1 LACKIEIDR
10 IPHTQIKNIMLNTK
24 FWLSFLTIGNLILST
39 QISISQT
46 YQPSDRTPVSD
57 NTLNTQVSGNGNNFN
72 ITGGLNKGQTL
83 FHSFTDFSVPTNG
96 QANFTNPAGKRDIIT
111 RVTGGV
117 FSDINGLVNT
127 NGANFFLINPN
138 GIVFG
143 TNARLNVG
151 KAFVGSTANSIDLI
165 DGSGRT
171 INFGTNR
178 SGDAA
183 LLTVNS
189 DVLFNPSQLVMGG
202 SSPGSRGIENYGILQ
217 TNNDSQYIGLIGGN
231 ITLDGGKIIAPGGR
245 VDLGGLT
252 SAGTVTI
259 DRNGLVFSNN
269 GLGRSNVLLTNDAGI
284 VVRATGTL
292 DTVNTFFNNVTAPGS
307 SINISANNLDIL
319 NSGAIS
325 SNTLPAALDAGFE
338 TNSGVQTIAAGSIN
352 IDATGKVNLNNSNI
366 KNTLRSGAEG
376 NIGGIKIQAGAVD
389 LNNSFVSTAVSGQG
403 NAGNIDI
410 KTTGDINLT
419 NNSSIVSD
427 NISQTAQGNAG
438 DINVTSNGNI
448 KISGADVLSGNSTLS
463 YISSDTYGQG
473 NTGKISLDTQ
483 GKLALVNKG
492 NISSVVHSNAVGN
505 GQGISITARELDLAN
520 QSYISTNT
528 FQKTPVS
535 NKGNA
540 GDINIKTLG
549 DIQVSGYDASSS
561 NTPAPSYIS
570 SDTFG
575 YGDTGKVTIETQ
587 GKLSIFNF
595 GSITSNITR
604 SAVGNSK
611 GLKIKAREL
620 LVNRNSFIDTASAL
634 DSQGN
639 AGDLTIETTGDILI
653 SGYDSSS
660 TNPNKSD
667 LAFIRSNTGGQG
679 DAGKITINTQG
690 KLSVLNHAAISSA
703 IETTAI
709 GNSQGISINARELE
723 IANDSAIS
731 TNTFQTARV
740 DSKGNAGDIQIQT
753 TGDIKVSGFNPS
765 GVNPDTSDLSQIASS
780 TQGQGN
786 TGKIT
791 IDTQGKLFVIN
802 NGNINSLVDK
812 NAVGNSKGIS
822 ITARELELANG
833 SKIEATTFQTERVD
847 GKGNGGD
854 INIKTTGDIQISGYN
869 SLSTNPT
876 YSQIA
881 TATFGRGDAG
891 KITIDTQGN
900 LTLVDRGAI
909 NGTIGQTAIGNS
921 KGIKINAREL
931 ELANGSI
938 IATAT
943 LQTTKVDGT
952 GNAGDIEVKTT
963 GDITIA
969 GFNSLLNNSNA
980 SAGSSFNSST
990 LGQGNAGKITI
1001 DTQGKLSLSDE
1012 SAIISTVRATANG
1025 NGGDISIAARQI
1037 ELKNKSIITTG
1048 TDQITQVNGNG
1059 KSGDIIL
1066 QAKDTISLKNISGI
1080 STTSSGT
1087 GQTGNVSITAAQLLL
1102 NESVLFSNATS
1113 VSGGNITVA
1122 ISDKLLL
1129 RNDSF
1134 INTSSG
1140 SREKNGNGGNIT
1152 ISSPL
1157 IIALPGNN
1165 DINADANGG
1174 NGGNVN
1180 ITSQGLFGIKYR
1192 PLGSDFT
1199 SDITASSQFGQS
1211 GTVNISTPGTDPG
1224 RDTTELPNA
1233 TTDASNQISQTCSAN
1248 NRQNKLTV
1256 TGRGGLPPNAN
1267 EPLTSDVV
1275 WQDARAAG
1283 SQPAVSSTPTPAKL
1297 APPAV
1302 GWVFDGKG
1310 KVTLI
1315 AAGNEGQP
1323 TKTSVVC
1330 PK

>member
-1 LACKIEIDR
+1 MM
-10 IPHTQIKNIMLNTK
+10 TTK
-24 FWLSFLTIGNLILST
+24 FWLCFLTLTSFVVST
-39 QISISQT
+39 QTALAQT
-46 YQPSDRTPVSD
+46 YQPSNRTPVSD
-57 NTLNTQVSGNGNNFN
+57 NTLGTQVSGNGNNFN

-96 QANFTNPAGKRDIIT
+96 QANFTNPVGNRDIIT
-111 RVTGGV
+111 RVTGTV

-151 KAFVGSTANSIDLI
+151 KAFVGSTANSIDLV
-165 DGSGRT
+165 DGSGKT

-231 ITLDGGKIIAPGGR
+231 VTLDGGKIIAPGGR

-252 SAGTVTI
+252 SAGTVTS

-284 VVRATGTL
+284 TVRANGTL
-292 DTVNTFFNNVTAPGS
+292 DTINTFFNNVTAPGS
-307 SINISANNLDIL
+307 SINISANHLDIL

-366 KNTLRSGAEG
+366 KNTLRSGSEG
-376 NIGGIKIQAGAVD
+376 NIGGIKIQAGVLD

-448 KISGADVLSGNSTLS
+448 KISGAAVLSGNSTSS

-473 NTGKISLDTQ
+473 DTGKISIDTQ

-505 GQGISITARELDLAN
+505 GQGISITARELDLEN

-549 DIQVSGYDASSS
+549 DIQVSGYDTSSS

-595 GSITSNITR
+595 GSITSNITQ

-703 IETTAI
+703 IGTTAI
-709 GNSQGISINARELE
+709 GNSQGISIKARELE

-765 GVNPDTSDLSQIASS
+765 GVNPNTSDLSQISSS

-833 SKIEATTFQTERVD
+833 SKIEATTSQTERVD

-854 INIKTTGDIQISGYN
+854 INIKTTGNINISG
-869 SLSTNPT
+869 STNINDSKVSSIT
-876 YSQIA
+876 SNSYGQ
-881 TATFGRGDAG
+881 GDAG
-891 KITIDTQGN
+891 KITIDTQGKLFLAN
-900 LTLVDRGAI
+900 KGLIFSVI
-909 NGTIGQTAIGNS
+909 NSNAVGNS
-921 KGIKINAREL
+921 QGIKINAREL

-963 GDITIA
+963 GDIIIT
-969 GFNSLLNNSNA
+969 GFNSLLNNSNV

-990 LGQGNAGKITI
+990 LGQGNAGKITL
-1001 DTQGKLSLSDE
+1001 DTQGKLSLADE

-1025 NGGDISIAARQI
+1025 NGGNISIAARQI

-1048 TDQITQVNGNG
+1048 TDQIAQVNGKG
-1059 KSGDIIL
+1059 KSGDIVL

-1174 NGGNVN
+1174 NGGNVE
-1180 ITSQGLFGIKYR
+1180 IASQGLFGIQYR
-1192 PLGSDFT
+1192 PTGSDFT

-1211 GTVNISTPGTDPG
+1211 GTVNVDTPGTDPG

-1233 TTDASNQISQTCSAN
+1233 TTDASNQISQVCSASTS
-1248 NRQNKLTV
+1248 QNKLTV

-1267 EPLTSDVV
+1267 DPLTSDVV
-1275 WQDARAAG
+1275 WQDARAAS
-1283 SQPAVSSTPTPAKL
+1283 SQPAVSSTSTPTKL

-1310 KVTLI
+1310 KVTLV
-1315 AAGNEGQP
+1315 AAATQAQP

-1330 PK
+1330 PNIEQH